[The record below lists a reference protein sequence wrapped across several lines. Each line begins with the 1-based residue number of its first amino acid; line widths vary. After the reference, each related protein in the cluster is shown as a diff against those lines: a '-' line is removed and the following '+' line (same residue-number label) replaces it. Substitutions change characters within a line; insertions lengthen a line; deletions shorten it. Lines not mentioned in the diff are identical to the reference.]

1 MSRTLSPTAAFAG
14 VAAVFT
20 AFFLAAGAPTPLL
33 ALRQQEWGFS
43 AGTLTTA
50 FAVYALALIVAVL
63 LGGSLSDHVGRR
75 PVLLAALVG
84 ELGAMAVFLAAPD
97 IGWVVVAR
105 VVQGLATGLGTS
117 AFSAAI
123 VEHAPDHL
131 KRLGTSFTG
140 TAAAGGLGIG
150 ALLTGA
156 AVQFTGDPNALVFGV
171 LAGVMVVGFG
181 LVLLTAET
189 STPRPGA
196 LRSLDPRISLPVQ
209 VRREFLGGIP
219 VHLPGWMLGGFFM
232 GLSPAVLR
240 AGFGLDG
247 GLVSG
252 FTAFLGPFSAAL
264 ATLAFGRV
272 GARRTTLS
280 GVGLVIAGAGLIL
293 LAVAASWLP
302 LLWVG
307 AAVGGAGFGASFA
320 GHLRLLVPKV
330 EPHQRAGVFA
340 GVYTTA
346 YLSFGVPA
354 IVAGQLA
361 TRLGVLPTVQG
372 YAVVV
377 LLAGLVGVLV
387 QLALARAD
395 RRAVLGSPGSPD
407 LPGLPEP
414 AAVACKAA

>member
-14 VAAVFT
+14 VAAVFA

-33 ALRQQEWGFS
+33 ALRQEQWGFS
-43 AGTLTTA
+43 AGTLTLA
-50 FAVYALALIVAVL
+50 FAVYALALLSAVL
-63 LGGSLSDHVGRR
+63 VGGSLSDHLGRR

-84 ELGAMAVFLAAPD
+84 ELAAMAVFLAAPD

-123 VEHAPDHL
+123 VEHAPAGL

-140 TAAAGGLGIG
+140 TAAAGGLGVG

-171 LAGVMVVGFG
+171 LAGVMVVGFVV
-181 LVLLTAET
+181 VLLTGET
-189 STPRPGA
+189 VSPRPGA
-196 LRSLDPRISLPVQ
+196 LRSLDPRISLPAQ
-209 VRREFLGGIP
+209 VRREFLGGVP

-247 GLVSG
+247 GLVAG
-252 FTAFLGPFSAAL
+252 FTAFLGPFSAAV
-264 ATLAFGRV
+264 ATVVLGRV
-272 GARRTTLS
+272 GARRSTLT
-280 GVGLVIAGAGLIL
+280 GVVLVLAGMALVL
-293 LAVAASWLP
+293 VAIEATWLP
-302 LLWVG
+302 LLWIGSV
-307 AAVGGAGFGASFA
+307 VGGAGFGASFA
-320 GHLRLLVPKV
+320 GHLRLLVPFV

-354 IVAGQLA
+354 IIAGQLA
-361 TRLGVLPTVQG
+361 GRVGVLPTVEG

-377 LLAGLVGVLV
+377 LVAALVGVLV
-387 QLALARAD
+387 QLTLARAD
-395 RRAVLGSPGSPD
+395 RVVEEEPVL
-407 LPGLPEP
+407 EVVRE
-414 AAVACKAA
+414 AA